1 MLPNGWSALN
11 QEQIDNFNT
20 QGYLRFGALL
30 EEDIVFSLRAEYDRL
45 FAEART
51 ADRYRDL
58 ADDDDEM
65 LQIMQ
70 MCERSLPFRRLC
82 YHDTILDVIQD
93 LIGPDIQLF
102 HDQALFKPA
111 RSGGAIHWHQDNAYW
126 LCKPAEL
133 VSCWL
138 TLDDVDAA
146 NGAMHVLPGSHRV
159 ALDHPRGDSTLLD
172 AGDLIDPSRAVAIDL
187 PAGGAMFHHCQT
199 LHYTPPN
206 RTDRQ
211 RRAFAI
217 HFMRPGTQSE
227 RDGAMPVNFS
237 RPLLRQGSRV

>member
-1 MLPNGWSALN
+1 MTNFRSALD
-11 QEQIDNFNT
+11 QEQLNNFHT

-30 EEDIVFSLRAEYDRL
+30 EEDLVLSLREEYDRL
-45 FAEART
+45 FAEARAT
-51 ADRYRDL
+51 DRYRDL
-58 ADDDDEM
+58 SDDDDEM

-70 MCERSLPFRRLC
+70 MCERSLSFRRLC
-82 YHDTILDVIQD
+82 YHDAILDIIQD
-93 LIGPDIQLF
+93 LIGSDIQLF
-102 HDQALFKPA
+102 HDQGLFKPA
-111 RSGGAIHWHQDNAYW
+111 YSGGPIHWHQDNAYW

-159 ALDHPRGDSTLLD
+159 AVDHSQGAGTLLD
-172 AGDLIDPSRAVAIDL
+172 ASAMIDSSTAVAIDL
-187 PAGGAMFHHCQT
+187 PAGGVMFHHCQT
-199 LHYTPPN
+199 FHYTPPN

-217 HFMRPGTQSE
+217 HFMRPGTLSE
-227 RDGAMPVNFS
+227 REGVMPVNFS
-237 RPLLRQGSRV
+237 HPLLRQGTRGA